1 MTMIADVLMVAGAL
15 GAGLYCYVLARRLR
29 QFTDLEKG
37 VGGAVAVLSVQVD
50 DLTKVLAQA
59 QSSAASSVEQLD
71 AVSAR
76 AEVAHKRLELSIAS
90 THDLPDTA
98 QTNIAESPYFVRR
111 PQSSRVD
118 SI

>member
-1 MTMIADVLMVAGAL
+1 MIADVLMVAGAL

-59 QSSAASSVEQLD
+59 QSSAATTSLAYKFLRVLLTPC
-71 AVSAR
+71 VSTNAR
-76 AEVAHKRLELSIAS
+76 VTDCGK
-90 THDLPDTA
+90 T
-98 QTNIAESPYFVRR
+98 V
-111 PQSSRVD
+111 
-118 SI
+118 